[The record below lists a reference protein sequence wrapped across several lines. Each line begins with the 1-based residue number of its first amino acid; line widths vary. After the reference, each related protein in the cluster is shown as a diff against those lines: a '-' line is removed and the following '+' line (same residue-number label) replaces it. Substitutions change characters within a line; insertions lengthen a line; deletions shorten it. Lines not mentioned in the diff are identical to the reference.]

1 VASPFIPYSNIPEVT
16 TSTSTSHTRT
26 WSPTSTIGCLDP
38 PPSSFAVALASKAPV
53 WHFPPDAGWRALGF
67 HPWPCLHRENRL
79 IRLVIFIVV
88 YSFSRKERLRK
99 PWCVWSVFVWGGG
112 VSISQKAPQ
121 PRPAE
126 AQICSTRGRGVCQ
139 RCAMPLERRDPESA
153 KKGPRIK
160 STGERSQK

>member
-1 VASPFIPYSNIPEVT
+1 MASPFIPYSNIPEVT

-38 PPSSFAVALASKAPV
+38 PTSSFAVALASKAPV

-99 PWCVWSVFVWGGG
+99 PWCVWSVFFLGGGG
-112 VSISQKAPQ
+112 VSISTATCRGTDMLHSWPGRLPEMCYASGEARPRKRQKGTQ
-121 PRPAE
+121 
-126 AQICSTRGRGVCQ
+126 
-139 RCAMPLERRDPESA
+139 D
-153 KKGPRIK
+153 
-160 STGERSQK
+160 QKHGWT